1 MDTCLR
7 LDLLVSLQL
16 KTPAVMTPWR
26 AAGRSGVAR
35 TMAPTREMSL
45 ETKERIVKLL
55 EEGNSSRMVAKD
67 VGCSQSAVSKIWTKY
82 KQHGMVVKAKR
93 TGRPRKTSKRQDKE
107 LKAICLENRKST
119 TKQMKHKWEEA
130 GANVCDRTVRNR
142 LKEMGFQYRKA
153 KRKPSL
159 TPKQKRTRL
168 QWAKERQSWT
178 VDDWMKVI
186 FSDESRICIGQGD
199 DAETFVWCR
208 SSEIYEEDCLK
219 KATKFPQSLMIWGCM
234 SGKGTGEMTVVNS
247 SINAQVYIDILDSF
261 LIPSI
266 EQMFGDDEIIFQD
279 DNASCHRAK
288 TVKAFLGERHIQ
300 SMSWP
305 ANSPD
310 LNPIEKN
317 GPTCK
322 ADLATAIKESWHQ
335 IDEEYCLS
343 LKSMP
348 QRLQAVI
355 KAKGGATKY

>member
-1 MDTCLR
+1 
-7 LDLLVSLQL
+7 
-16 KTPAVMTPWR
+16 
-26 AAGRSGVAR
+26 
-35 TMAPTREMSL
+35 MAPTREMSL

-93 TGRPRKTSKRQDKE
+93 TGRPRKTSKRQDKQ
-107 LKAICLENRKST
+107 L
-119 TKQMKHKWEEA
+119 KHKWEEA

-159 TPKQKRTRL
+159 TPKHKRTRL

-199 DAETFVWCR
+199 HAGTFVWCR
-208 SSEIYEEDCLK
+208 SSEIYEEACLK
-219 KATKFPQSLMIWGCM
+219 KTTKFPQSLMIWGCM
-234 SGKGTGEMTVVNS
+234 SGK
-247 SINAQVYIDILDSF
+247 VYIDILDSF

-266 EQMFGDDEIIFQD
+266 EQMFGDNEIIFQD

-310 LNPIEKN
+310 LNPIENLWWKLKKMVHKKA
-317 GPTCK
+317 PTCK

-335 IDEEYCLS
+335 IDAEYCLS
-343 LKSMP
+343 LIKSMP
-348 QRLQAVI
+348 QRLKAVI